1 MEDPRLDRVE
11 DLGDPQFAEVFRMV
25 ESVEPT
31 LMDLID
37 VRDEE
42 KLHGGTMRTP
52 TCDLSGGGECGGVD
66 RSAKELDFCVFVDES
81 YDATLRLVGAV
92 LDLQGANSRP
102 AG

>member
-1 MEDPRLDRVE
+1 VISPE
-11 DLGDPQFAEVFRMV
+11 G
-25 ESVEPT
+25 ESA
-31 LMDLID
+31 
-37 VRDEE
+37 
-42 KLHGGTMRTP
+42 
-52 TCDLSGGGECGGVD
+52 GGVVGID